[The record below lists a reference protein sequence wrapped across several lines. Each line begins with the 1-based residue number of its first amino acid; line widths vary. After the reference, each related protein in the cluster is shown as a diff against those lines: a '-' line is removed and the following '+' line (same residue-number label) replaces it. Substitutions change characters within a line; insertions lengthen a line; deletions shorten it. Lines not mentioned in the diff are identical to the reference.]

1 MPVVQGIFA
10 ESLQLKRT
18 ALYSATERQRPVE
31 ADRRHQPDFKGEVSM
46 RHSHSTAL
54 RRSATLAVVAA
65 SAIALAA
72 CSTPAGGGGGEE
84 EETLQIAYISF
95 AVANTYDEPMLAE
108 AQRVADENNAEL
120 TVFDGNLDPNTQV
133 ALIQDVI
140 ASGQYDGMITQPV
153 YGPAVLDVVAEAIEA
168 GITVVNIDQIL
179 GEDFTTGET
188 QLEGLSANVVFVPSD
203 LGRKLG
209 EQVVEACAD
218 RDPCNV
224 AFLHDVKASAIGV
237 ALWEAFSEV
246 IEGTPVTVIA
256 EGETFYNP
264 AAAQTAVADIL
275 TGNPNLDLIAT
286 SDQGLQ
292 GAVGAI
298 EAAGKSAS
306 DFLLVGYGGSQWG
319 QERVAEGTVF
329 ADVMQAP
336 ATEGRLGMEALIDA
350 LRNDN
355 HHGDVDPF
363 ADFPNDGVMTKDTA
377 SEFTGEWAG

>member
-1 MPVVQGIFA
+1 
-10 ESLQLKRT
+10 
-18 ALYSATERQRPVE
+18 
-31 ADRRHQPDFKGEVSM
+31 M
-46 RHSHSTAL
+46 RHSQSVL
-54 RRSATLAVVAA
+54 RRSATTAVVAA
-65 SAIALAA
+65 GALALAA
-72 CSTPAGGGGGEE
+72 CSAPAGDGGGT

-120 TVFDGNLDPNTQV
+120 TVFDGNLDPNLQV
-133 ALIQDVI
+133 TLIQDVI
-140 ASGQYDGMITQPV
+140 ASGQYDGMIVQPI
-153 YGPAVLDVVAEAIEA
+153 YGPALLDVVTEAVDA

-188 QLEGLSANVVFVPSD
+188 QLDGISANVVFVPSD

-209 EQVVEACAD
+209 EQTVAACEQQD
-218 RDPCNV
+218 LDPCNV

-237 ALWEAFSEV
+237 AIWDAFNEV
-246 IEGTPVTVIA
+246 IADTPVTVVA

-275 TGNPNLDLIAT
+275 TANADVDLIAT

-298 EAAGKSAS
+298 EAAGKDVS
-306 DFLLVGYGGSQWG
+306 DFLLVGYGGSQWA
-319 QERVAEGTVF
+319 QEKVAAGVVF
-329 ADVMQAP
+329 ADVVQAP

-350 LRNDN
+350 LRNGND
-355 HHGDVDPF
+355 HGDVDPF

-377 SEFTGEWAG
+377 SQFTGEWVG